1 MISCP
6 LCNGVCRGH
15 AGQPAHGDDALLEFA
30 DSSIFSKLPVRGG
43 LQPKEIAH
51 IDGDL
56 WIVKHDRVGIA
67 HASLNEW
74 LSMQL
79 MKKAGFDIA
88 DYGLSHIQ
96 YEEHNRAALFVRYF
110 DFMGD
115 FSKQLI
121 SGLSL
126 LRESPSFAYKIESLV
141 DGPDK
146 DEFDYAFD
154 VEVETLTL
162 FDAIN
167 VFKEAGVEDLDNV
180 FKFYIA
186 ADLLNHTDCHLGNIG
201 FIRDLKTGLTRF
213 SPVYD
218 VGNFGAYGDA
228 RTILSTSSE
237 TYDLDGEAL
246 QKLGRKCGVLDWQSI
261 VSTMIKKI
269 RRALPESLQ
278 AAQALPWLRDIEI
291 PETKNLRGPSD
302 LDEFFD
308 VYSGSVSRSLDCLE
322 SNLQISDQNSKFGSF
337 SAEFA
342 GAIVLDRLSNVAEL
356 GFHKINSACFGRK
369 PNVRCR

>member
-1 MISCP
+1 MIP
-6 LCNGVCRGH
+6 KFIPTNREQQYLF
-15 AGQPAHGDDALLEFA
+15 PP
-30 DSSIFSKLPVRGG
+30 SIKDWLPETHLAKFIVDIVSQ
-43 LQPKEIAH
+43 L
-51 IDGDL
+51 DL
-56 WIVKHDRVGIA
+56 RP
-67 HASLNEW
+67 
-74 LSMQL
+74 
-79 MKKAGFDIA
+79 IA
-88 DYGLSHIQ
+88 DTYAGKGFKAYHPEIL
-96 YEEHNRAALFVRYF
+96 
-110 DFMGD
+110 
-115 FSKQLI
+115 
-121 SGLSL
+121 LSL
-126 LRESPSFAYKIESLV
+126 LFYGYATGVFSSV
-141 DGPDK
+141 PDK

-162 FDAIN
+162 FGAIN
-167 VFKEAGVEDLDNV
+167 VFKEAGVEDMDNV

-201 FIRDLKTGLTRF
+201 FIRDLKTGLTKF

-342 GAIVLDRLSNVAEL
+342 GAIVLDRLSNDEIQIL
-356 GFHKINSACFGRK
+356 
-369 PNVRCR
+369 